1 MLGAGALMAN
11 EAAQLHLHGA
21 LHGQRREREM
31 PSTRADKDIK
41 QLQIVISAKKEETD
55 GWKIAEGYS

>member
-11 EAAQLHLHGA
+11 ETAQLHLHGA

-55 GWKIAEGYS
+55 G